1 MKNIPLN
8 SLRAFALAYQAGGVR
23 SAARDLG
30 VSHSS
35 ISRHIKELEAWLGV
49 ALLDHVDGQ
58 RNVTFTANGQNLAES
73 VLSHLGSIDVTLT
86 SLPEARHSG
95 SVVISAAAS
104 VATRWLLPRL
114 SDLQN
119 KLPEIEVSVL
129 TEQQLVNPDAEHID
143 ISLRMG
149 KGPWPNY
156 NCTPL
161 MDDEFFPVIHSS
173 LYTPN
178 ARKNP
183 LSLFT
188 NNALIHDRDPAT
200 TWREW
205 FSVHSVAGINAR
217 KGPRFASSDLVV
229 RAASQALGIG
239 LVRGRLAAD
248 DLASGALVRPF
259 GNHSIVIPDAYWVVT
274 LDSSELRFEV
284 RKVVS
289 WMLNQVD
296 SSCFK
301 LIQVASS

>member
-1 MKNIPLN
+1 MPLN

-35 ISRHIKELEAWLGV
+35 VSRHVKELEAWLGV
-49 ALLDHVDGQ
+49 ALVDYAEGQ
-58 RNVTFTANGQNLAES
+58 RRVTFTSSGKNLAES
-73 VLSHLGSIDVTLT
+73 VLSHLGSIDATVT
-86 SLPEARHSG
+86 SLREARHSG
-95 SVVISAAAS
+95 SVVISATAS

-129 TEQQLVNPDAEHID
+129 TEQQLVNPDGEHID

-149 KGPWPNY
+149 QGPWPNY
-156 NCTPL
+156 SCTPL
-161 MDDEFFPVIHSS
+161 TDDEFFPVIHPS
-173 LYTPN
+173 LYT
-178 ARKNP
+178 ARSRENP
-183 LSLFT
+183 ISLFT
-188 NNALIHDRDPAT
+188 ENSLIHDRDPAT

-205 FSVHSVAGINAR
+205 FSVYPVAGVNTR
-217 KGPRFASSDLVV
+217 KGARFASSDLVI

-259 GNHSIVIPDAYWVVT
+259 GNQSIVILNAYWVVT
-274 LDSSELRFEV
+274 SDSSEIRSEV
-284 RKVVS
+284 NEVVS
-289 WMLNQVD
+289 WMLNQGM
-296 SSCFK
+296 STY
-301 LIQVASS
+301 L